1 MLPDTG
7 RAIVGEKNE
16 GCRKS
21 GTGGRVSCMDVILDV
36 FEGMLAMDE
45 LRSKKKVGQSG
56 GPTDQS
62 RRKLCRFSAS
72 TISRELMTAV
82 GKSFRLPCREKGDAT
97 SCWDVWMVDG
107 RS

>member
-21 GTGGRVSCMDVILDV
+21 GTGGRLSCMDVILDV

-45 LRSKKKVGQSG
+45 LRSKKKSRTVGRA
-56 GPTDQS
+56 D
-62 RRKLCRFSAS
+62 
-72 TISRELMTAV
+72 
-82 GKSFRLPCREKGDAT
+82 
-97 SCWDVWMVDG
+97 
-107 RS
+107 RSVET

>member
-21 GTGGRVSCMDVILDV
+21 GTGGRLSCMDVILDV

-82 GKSFRLPCREKGDAT
+82 GESFRLACRGGDAT
-97 SCWDVWMVDG
+97 SCCDVWMVDG